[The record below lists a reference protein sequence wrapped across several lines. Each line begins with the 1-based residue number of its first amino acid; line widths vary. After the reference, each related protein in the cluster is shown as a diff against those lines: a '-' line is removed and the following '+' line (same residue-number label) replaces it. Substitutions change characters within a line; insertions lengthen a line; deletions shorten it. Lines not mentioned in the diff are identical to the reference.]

1 MNLQIKDYQRLF
13 SHSGLRF
20 LINELAMKGYSG
32 LGVISIVKDDDFV
45 CYMPKSKIEET
56 SIEGLKL
63 YSSKEKFDQYASNF
77 RKFQSSFK
85 NFCEEV
91 LLKSLS
97 KSQIGKLFE
106 LCGECIN
113 QYKKTEFIFVD
124 RSYLESQKSEN
135 QELNDN
141 LEKYEK
147 IKFEFRDSI
156 NTIFFG
162 KNSYYQRI
170 LEKLGKEI
178 GVSSEDLQQYKS
190 SEILELFEGKKVDN
204 KTVKERFRRNVII
217 DHDGDF
223 EYYWGKEAE
232 KIIDN
237 FLGETME
244 SEVSGTIVNK
254 GKITG
259 IARIIKPGWHED
271 LSRIKEAMEC
281 MNKGDILVSETTSP
295 DIMIA
300 IRKAGAIVTDQ
311 GGLMSHAAIMARE
324 MNVPGIVGCGNATKL
339 INDGDLI
346 EVDANN
352 GTVRIIKKAKS

>member
-1 MNLQIKDYQRLF
+1 MNLNMKDYQRLF
-13 SHSGLRF
+13 NHKGLRL
-20 LINELAMKGYSG
+20 LINELAMRGYDG
-32 LGVISIVKDDDFV
+32 LGVIAVVRDDDFV
-45 CYMPKSKIEET
+45 CYMPKSLIEET
-56 SIEGLKL
+56 SKEGLEL
-63 YSSKEKFDQYASNF
+63 YGSREKFSRYVSNF
-77 RKFQSSFK
+77 NDFHKKFVD
-85 NFCEEV
+85 FCEQV
-91 LLKSLS
+91 LS
-97 KSQIGKLFE
+97 KNKLSKVQMQKFLE
-106 LCGECIN
+106 LCIESVS
-113 QYKKTEFIFVD
+113 QYKKTEFIYVD
-124 RSYLESQKSEN
+124 KPYLESQKSEN

-141 LEKYEK
+141 LKKYEK

-170 LEKLGKEI
+170 LEKLGKET
-178 GVSSEDLQQYKS
+178 GVSSEDIQQYKI

-217 DHDGDF
+217 DNKGKL

-237 FLGETME
+237 FLGENME
-244 SEVSGTIVNK
+244 SKVSGTIVNK

-271 LSRIKEAMEC
+271 LSRIKEAMER

-324 MNVPGIVGCGNATKL
+324 MNVPGIVGCG
-339 INDGDLI
+339 
-346 EVDANN
+346 
-352 GTVRIIKKAKS
+352 